1 MIKYTTIDN
10 SIFEDSIVI
19 ADSTVARLYGICA
32 RHMLTIDGG
41 EEAKCWDK
49 LIDICQWL
57 LDIGATKNNTVYAVG
72 GGTIGDIVG
81 LACSL
86 YKRGV
91 SVVHIPTTLLAMI
104 DSSIGGKTALNMG
117 GVKNAIGSIY
127 RGDTYIDTNY
137 LSTLSPSEL
146 DNGMGEVY
154 KYMLLDSSI
163 AKLLGNTDKL
173 IESCVIVKQSIVERD
188 PYDSGVRQCL
198 NMGHTIA
205 HAIEL
210 RHNMSHG
217 QAVAC
222 GCHYALTISLA
233 LGLVSQSYFDKW
245 HAVAKYTDIQLEYS
259 DILAMT
265 TDKKNTNDNITLVL
279 PTNNYSYTVRQF
291 SHIELAD
298 ILGVACSQ

>member
-19 ADSTVARLYGICA
+19 ADSTVAKLYSISA
-32 RHMLTIDGG
+32 RHMLTIEGG
-41 EEAKCWDK
+41 EGAKCWDK

-72 GGTIGDIVG
+72 GGTIGDIAG

-86 YKRGV
+86 YKRGI

-127 RGDTYIDTNY
+127 MGDTYIDSRF
-137 LSTLSPSEL
+137 LATLPAEEVA
-146 DNGMGEVY
+146 NGMGEVY
-154 KYMLLDSSI
+154 KYMLLDSGI
-163 AKLLGNTDKL
+163 ASCIDNTDKL
-173 IESCVIVKQSIVERD
+173 IERCVSIKQNIVDID
-188 PYDSGVRQCL
+188 PQDTGIRQCL

-205 HAIEL
+205 HAVEL
-210 RHNMSHG
+210 RHNLSHG

-233 LGLVSQSYFDKW
+233 LGLVSQSYFDYW
-245 HAVAKYTDIQLEYS
+245 HSIAKYCDVSLQYS

-291 SHIELAD
+291 SHTELAD
-298 ILGVACSQ
+298 ILGVSCSQ

>member
-1 MIKYTTIDN
+1 MIKFTTIDN

-19 ADSTVARLYGICA
+19 ADSTVAKLYNISA
-32 RHMLTIDGG
+32 RHMLAIEGG
-41 EEAKCWDK
+41 ESAKCWDK
-49 LIDICQWL
+49 LIEICQWL
-57 LDIGATKNNTVYAVG
+57 LDIGATKSSTVYAIG

-81 LACSL
+81 LSCSL

-91 SVVHIPTTLLAMI
+91 GVVHIPTTLLAMV

-127 RGDTYIDTNY
+127 MGDTYIDSRF
-137 LSTLSPSEL
+137 LDTLPQCQI

-163 AKLLGNTDKL
+163 ANLLGNTDKL
-173 IESCVIVKQSIVERD
+173 IERCVAVKQGIVEHD
-188 PYDSGVRQCL
+188 PNDIGVRQCL

-210 RHNMSHG
+210 AHNISHG

-222 GCHYALTISLA
+222 GCHYVLTISLA

-245 HAVAKYTDIQLEYS
+245 HSIAKYTDIQLQYS

-265 TDKKNTNDNITLVL
+265 TDKKNIDNNITLVL
-279 PTNNYSYTVRQF
+279 PTDNYSYVTKQF
-291 SHIELAD
+291 SCQEIAG
-298 ILGVACSQ
+298 ILGVVC

>member
-1 MIKYTTIDN
+1 MIKFATIDN
-10 SIFEDSIVI
+10 SIFENSIVI
-19 ADSTVARLYGICA
+19 ADSTVAKLYSLSA
-32 RHMLTIDGG
+32 RHMLTIEGG
-41 EEAKCWDK
+41 EDAKCWDK

-57 LDIGATKNNTVYAVG
+57 LDIGATKNSTVYAVG
-72 GGTIGDIVG
+72 GGTVGDIAG

-91 SVVHIPTTLLAMI
+91 SIVHIPTTLLAMI

-117 GVKNAIGSIY
+117 RVKNAIGSIY
-127 RGDTYIDTNY
+127 RGDTYIDSRF
-137 LSTLSPSEL
+137 LDTLPQCQI

-154 KYMLLDSSI
+154 KYMLLDCSI
-163 AKLLGNTDKL
+163 ANLLDNTDKL
-173 IESCVIVKQSIVERD
+173 IERCVVVKQSIVDSD
-188 PYDSGVRQCL
+188 PFDSGVRQCL

-210 RHNMSHG
+210 AHNICHG

-233 LGLVSQSYFDKW
+233 LGLVTQSYYDKW
-245 HAVAKYTDIQLEYS
+245 HSIAKYNDIPLQYG

-265 TDKKNTNDNITLVL
+265 TDKKNIDNNITLVL
-279 PTNNYSYTVRQF
+279 PTDNYSYVTKQF
-291 SHIELAD
+291 SCQEIAD
-298 ILGVACSQ
+298 ILGVVC